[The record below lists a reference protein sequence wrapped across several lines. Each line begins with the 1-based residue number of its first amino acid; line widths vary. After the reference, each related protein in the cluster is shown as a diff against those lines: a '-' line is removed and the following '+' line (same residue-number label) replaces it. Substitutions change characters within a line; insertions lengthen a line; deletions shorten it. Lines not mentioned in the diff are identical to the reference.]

1 MKTAKELKQELKT
14 MCPDCDGSGTI
25 ADGIEVMRYGQDEKG
40 QPIEIGTD
48 VEWEPRECGWCYNFD
63 QRLQALCEA
72 FAKEQREK
80 CFENLA
86 SKYTTEY
93 VSDLILNAPKPEL

>member
-72 FAKEQREK
+72 FAKEQREICEK
-80 CFENLA
+80 AYIDGGFAE
-86 SKYTTEY
+86 
-93 VSDLILNAPKPEL
+93 DILNAPKPEL